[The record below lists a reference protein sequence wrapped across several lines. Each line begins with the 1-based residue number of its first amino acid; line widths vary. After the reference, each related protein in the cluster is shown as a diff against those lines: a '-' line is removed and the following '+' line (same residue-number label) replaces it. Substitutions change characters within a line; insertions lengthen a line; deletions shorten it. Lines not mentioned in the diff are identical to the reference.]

1 MNTKHLSR
9 LGMSLASLLA
19 GAVLLTSCSQQ
30 GERATSGSQPT
41 KPPSKLTTSGAVCAA
56 HGAPEDQCFIC
67 DPSLRDEGRLW
78 CQEHNRYEDRCW
90 ECHPELQDPNR
101 LWCEEH
107 SLYED
112 ECFLCHPELL
122 EKGKRSTEAPYEA
135 VSAAATLMCDEHGV
149 PERECG
155 ICHPELLTQN
165 PVGEGLKV
173 RLPAA
178 ASAANAGVVVQTP
191 GTQRME
197 HTVECFAEL
206 TFNQNKLARI
216 TPLVGG
222 VVKSVEVD
230 FGSQVDEGDLLAR
243 ITSVEI
249 GEAQSAYLTA
259 TAEDKFRDRTLERER
274 GLLAQRISSEKEF
287 QEAEAAH
294 DASMAAVRQARQRL
308 MVLGFDEQQ
317 ILALANQQGAP
328 GVLEI
333 RAPFAGEIIE
343 RTAVQGAMVEM
354 GESLFTLADVNALWA
369 MLNIPESELPRVQ
382 IGQTVTLTVE
392 SLPDQSFDGTL
403 TWLSASVDAR
413 TRMARGRVEVSNP
426 GGRLKAQMF
435 AKARVIT
442 SNSSHA
448 VVVPVS
454 AVQSVSGTPVVF
466 IPAGVDLF
474 EARPVTLGARHND
487 HIEITGGLQSD
498 EAVVVAGSFALK
510 SQFLI
515 SRLGAGC
522 VDE

>member
-1 MNTKHLSR
+1 
-9 LGMSLASLLA
+9 
-19 GAVLLTSCSQQ
+19 
-30 GERATSGSQPT
+30 
-41 KPPSKLTTSGAVCAA
+41 
-56 HGAPEDQCFIC
+56 
-67 DPSLRDEGRLW
+67 
-78 CQEHNRYEDRCW
+78 
-90 ECHPELQDPNR
+90 
-101 LWCEEH
+101 
-107 SLYED
+107 
-112 ECFLCHPELL
+112 
-122 EKGKRSTEAPYEA
+122 
-135 VSAAATLMCDEHGV
+135 
-149 PERECG
+149 
-155 ICHPELLTQN
+155 
-165 PVGEGLKV
+165 
-173 RLPAA
+173 
-178 ASAANAGVVVQTP
+178 
-191 GTQRME
+191 ME

-230 FGSQVDEGDLLAR
+230 FGSQVDEGNLLAR

-259 TAEDKFRDRTLERER
+259 TAEDKLRDRTLERER

-328 GVLEI
+328 GILEI
-333 RAPFAGEIIE
+333 RAPFGGEIIE
-343 RTAVQGAMVEM
+343 RTAVQGAMVEI
-354 GESLFTLADVNALWA
+354 GESLFTLTDVSALWA
-369 MLNIPESELPRVQ
+369 MLNIPESEVPRVR

-392 SLPDQSFDGTL
+392 SLPGQSFDGTL

-413 TRMARGRVEVSNP
+413 TRMARGRVEVGNP
-426 GGRLKAQMF
+426 DGRLKAQMF

-448 VVVPVS
+448 VVVPAS

-487 HIEITGGLQSD
+487 HIEITGGLQSH

>member
-1 MNTKHLSR
+1 
-9 LGMSLASLLA
+9 
-19 GAVLLTSCSQQ
+19 
-30 GERATSGSQPT
+30 
-41 KPPSKLTTSGAVCAA
+41 
-56 HGAPEDQCFIC
+56 
-67 DPSLRDEGRLW
+67 
-78 CQEHNRYEDRCW
+78 
-90 ECHPELQDPNR
+90 LQDPNR

-112 ECFLCHPELL
+112 ECFLCHPELI
-122 EKGKRSTEAPYEA
+122 ENSPPSAESKPGTEPPDED

-149 PERECG
+149 PEHECG

-165 PVGEGLKV
+165 AAGQGLKV
-173 RLPAA
+173 RLPSAD
-178 ASAANAGVVVQTP
+178 SAANAGVVVQTP
-191 GTQRME
+191 GAQRME
-197 HTVECFAEL
+197 HAVECFAEL

-230 FGSQVDEGDLLAR
+230 FGSRVDEGDLLAR

-259 TAEDKFRDRTLERER
+259 IAEDKLRDRTLERER

-294 DASMAAVRQARQRL
+294 DTSMAAVRQARQRL

-317 ILALANQQGAP
+317 ILALAEQQGAP

-333 RAPFAGEIIE
+333 RAPFAGEIVE

-354 GESLFTLADVNALWA
+354 GESLFTLADVTALWA
-369 MLNIPESELPRVQ
+369 MLNIPESQLPRAR
-382 IGQTVTLTVE
+382 IGQKVTLTVE
-392 SLPDQSFDGTL
+392 SLPGQSFDGTL

-413 TRMARGRVEVSNP
+413 TRMARGRAEVSNAD
-426 GGRLKAQMF
+426 GRLKAQMF
-435 AKARVIT
+435 AKARIIT
-442 SNSSHA
+442 SNSNHA
-448 VVVPVS
+448 VVVPTS
-454 AVQSVSGTPVVF
+454 AVQNVTGTPVVF
-466 IPAGVDLF
+466 VPIGEDLF
-474 EARPVTLGARHND
+474 EARPVTLGAKHNG
-487 HIEITGGLQSD
+487 HIEITAGLHSD